1 MKTVFVTGGTGF
13 LGGAL
18 IHALSA
24 QGIQIKALV
33 RNPQKGEKIAHL
45 AGVELIHGDL
55 TADTAWMD
63 TALNG
68 VDVVFH
74 VAAAL
79 GGDMAQQHAMNVDA
93 TRALAL
99 ASAKAGVGRFVHV
112 SSIAVYGYRDRKIVT
127 ETAPLM
133 PKPSRYI
140 YAVTKAQGE
149 SALIN
154 VAKDHNLAYT
164 IVRPGMIYGAN
175 STTWTKAMF
184 KIAKRKPTLFI
195 GNGSGASSVIY
206 VDDVVDMLI
215 LCATHPNAVGHAF
228 NCSPD
233 PAPTWREFLGGYSAL
248 AGHQSWLGIP
258 TILIKLLIPIIRPF
272 SKSDIIKDGRGFLKY
287 LTDNTTYSTQKA
299 RDLLGWSPKISLDEG
314 IKRCIPYLK
323 EKGLLE

>member
-45 AGVELIHGDL
+45 AGVELIQGDL
-55 TADTAWMD
+55 TTDTAWMD

-79 GGDMAQQHAMNVDA
+79 GGDMAQQRAINVDA

-112 SSIAVYGYRDRKIVT
+112 SSIAVYGYPSAKIIA
-127 ETAPLM
+127 EEHPLT
-133 PKPSRYI
+133 KPIPYD
-140 YAVTKAQGE
+140 YAVTKGE
-149 SALIN
+149 GETALID
-154 VAKDHNLAYT
+154 VASVHNLPYS
-164 IVRPGMIYGAN
+164 IIRPGMIYGAH
-175 STTWTKAMF
+175 SQTWTKLAF
-184 KIAKRKPTLFI
+184 NIAKRKPTIFI
-195 GNGSGASSVIY
+195 GNGSGKSAPIY
-206 VDDVVDMLI
+206 VDDVVNLLI
-215 LCATHPNAVGHAF
+215 LSATHHQAIGQIF
-228 NCSPD
+228 NGTPD
-233 PAPTWREFLGGYSAL
+233 PAPTWREFLGSYSAL
-248 AGHQSWLGIP
+248 VGGRHWLSIP
-258 TILIKLLIPIIRPF
+258 TPLIKLFIRIISPF
-272 SKSDIIKDGRGFLKY
+272 TKLDMIKGGTGFLKFI
-287 LTDNTTYSTQKA
+287 TSDTTYSTQKA
-299 RDLLGWSPKISLDEG
+299 RDLLGWSPKIPLDEG